1 MPFDNAKPKDIKGSK
16 LASRMALDPANL
28 SSLFGAKWFSADE
41 EEQPQPPTAA
51 MLAEAAQKERKR
63 IGKKQGYLSTVLSM
77 GSPLNNTGPK
87 SLLGG

>member
-1 MPFDNAKPKDIKGSK
+1 MPYGNEKPGDLPFKKM
-16 LASRMALDPANL
+16 APRMLLDPMNL
-28 SSLFGAKWFSADE
+28 TGLFGKEKE
-41 EEQPQPPTAA
+41 EPPLPPTAA

-77 GSPLNNTGPK
+77 GSPLNDAGPK